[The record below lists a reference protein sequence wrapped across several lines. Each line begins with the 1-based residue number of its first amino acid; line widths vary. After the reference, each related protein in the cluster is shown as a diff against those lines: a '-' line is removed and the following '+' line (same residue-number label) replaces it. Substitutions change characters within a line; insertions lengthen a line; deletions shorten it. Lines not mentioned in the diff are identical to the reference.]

1 MSQPAIFETE
11 LMPYLD
17 DAYSFAFYLTGNE
30 QDAQDLA
37 QEAFLKA
44 YHAMHHYKPGS
55 NGKAWIFKI
64 LKNTFIN
71 QYRRKAKKPIA
82 TDFSLPTPA
91 EVMPNSAA
99 DLRTEIF
106 DQLMGD
112 EITAAL
118 HTLPEDFRITILLCD
133 VENFSYEEIAEI
145 LEIPIGTVRSR
156 IHRARKILKN
166 QLSHYARQQGFST
179 GM

>member
-82 TDFSLPTPA
+82 TDFSLATPA
-91 EVMPNSAA
+91 DAMPNSAA